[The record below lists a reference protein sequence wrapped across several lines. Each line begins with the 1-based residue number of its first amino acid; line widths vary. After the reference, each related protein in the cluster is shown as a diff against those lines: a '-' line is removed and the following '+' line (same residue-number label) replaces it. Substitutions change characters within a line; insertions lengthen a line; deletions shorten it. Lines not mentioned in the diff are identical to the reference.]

1 MVEGLIEEVRKE
13 IVVALDDPSKHT
25 GLLMLV
31 NEVQCLGIA
40 NYFEEEI
47 ERALKH
53 IYDTYGD
60 HWKGGSTPLW
70 FRLLRQHGF
79 YVSCDIFNQYKD
91 NTGSFKE
98 SLTNDVHGMLELY
111 EAAYLRV
118 DGEVILDDALVF
130 TKTHLDKI
138 SKDSIRCNSTLSK
151 YIQDSLERP
160 IRKRLTRLDA
170 LLYIPFYEQQVS
182 HNKSLLRLSK
192 LGFNL
197 LQSMHK
203 KELSQLS
210 K

>member
-1 MVEGLIEEVRKE
+1 MAMQPEDQVEIEKMVEGLIEEVRKE

-31 NEVQCLGIA
+31 NEVECLGIA

-79 YVSCDIFNQYKD
+79 YVSC
-91 NTGSFKE
+91 GSFKE

-138 SKDSIRCNSTLSK
+138 SKDSIRCNSTFSK
-151 YIQDSLERP
+151 YIQDSLEWP

-182 HNKSLLRLSK
+182 HT
-192 LGFNL
+192 L
-197 LQSMHK
+197 LQK
-203 KELSQLS
+203 RA
-210 K
+210 